1 MLCTP
6 RRLVLEIN
14 NTPLSTCLRLQGIF
28 LPQPPGFALPLQKA
42 EDVAFPHWPLDV
54 ADDGP
59 VGVVDELHAHLRHVT
74 GVAGAAEDALH
85 FSELD
90 GLVPVTRW
98 RGGHTRGGKSEEVP
112 GSTARA
118 EVGWEARKEGRPAF
132 SLVFRPRGGCRDKRE
147 GAGAP
152 QFTRT
157 L

>member
-74 GVAGAAEDALH
+74 GVAGAAEDLGHLGAFHCLILGRLGW
-85 FSELD
+85 SGQMRRWGGESGAATVAERREEQPD
-90 GLVPVTRW
+90 GRV
-98 RGGHTRGGKSEEVP
+98 GGEEWP
-112 GSTARA
+112 SG
-118 EVGWEARKEGRPAF
+118 EASNGERM
-132 SLVFRPRGGCRDKRE
+132 
-147 GAGAP
+147 AGVSP
-152 QFTRT
+152 CFM
-157 L
+157 